1 MQQTSSQSTR
11 AAAIAAAHN
20 DDDDD
25 QQQQP
30 NNYNNSSNGHHS
42 QQQQQ
47 QYAGHYRHQNSS
59 GSGGG
64 SSRGDHPDMI
74 REEIEPTDELQQ
86 QQLQQLQ
93 EAEDVSAY
101 PLGAQISFSSVDYTY
116 GCSANGAVE
125 DDAVVDGDDY
135 ADFPAPFDAANA
147 TAQLVL
153 GYCRALYDYDAT
165 TDEELTFYEGEVIA
179 VMRRSGVEGGSV
191 DDGWWQG
198 KLLPDGP
205 IGVFPS
211 LVVQECGPSGEDLSP
226 SCSRV
231 RNKH

>member
-1 MQQTSSQSTR
+1 
-11 AAAIAAAHN
+11 
-20 DDDDD
+20 
-25 QQQQP
+25 
-30 NNYNNSSNGHHS
+30 
-42 QQQQQ
+42 
-47 QYAGHYRHQNSS
+47 
-59 GSGGG
+59 
-64 SSRGDHPDMI
+64 MI

-86 QQLQQLQ
+86 QQQQLQ
-93 EAEDVSAY
+93 EADDVSAY
-101 PLGAQISFSSVDYTY
+101 PLEAQISFSSVDYTY

-125 DDAVVDGDDY
+125 DDAVADGDDY

-147 TAQLVL
+147 APQLVL

-211 LVVQECGPSGEDLSP
+211 LVVQDCGSSGEDLSP

-231 RNKH
+231 RKHQTDIKMRTRTIDVRMRPSLSL